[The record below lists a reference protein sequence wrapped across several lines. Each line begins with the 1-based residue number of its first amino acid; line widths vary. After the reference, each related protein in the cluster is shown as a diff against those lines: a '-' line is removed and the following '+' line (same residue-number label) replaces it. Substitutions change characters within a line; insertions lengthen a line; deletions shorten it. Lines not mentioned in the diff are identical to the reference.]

1 MVVFSLAGKNV
12 SRKRERSLLT
22 IAGVLLAVGSFI
34 ALLSLA
40 EGLSHR
46 INMEVNSRHVDIYI
60 TPKSEMA
67 LPLGPIGTIGVGNDT
82 VPARILSELPKVPNM
97 RQFAG
102 VARMQVK
109 IENKVTILW
118 GMEPFYF
125 DTFYWYFKVIQ
136 GACYSR
142 GNEVVLGASL
152 AQSLK
157 AAPGSEIKIANQ
169 MMRVTGIGT
178 ARGTLEDYFCY
189 VPLSTALKM
198 QKEKNLQEVWVQVE
212 DSAKALETVQELEKR
227 FPHLSARTRAEYSEV
242 ANYLI
247 KFAWILQFAIA
258 SIGVLISMTAAMN
271 TMLMSTYERIREFG
285 TLRAIGASRLTVAGM
300 IMIESVILS
309 FTGGCIGVI
318 LGLLG
323 SRVLDDSVRALFQIS
338 FPIAEVTP
346 WLVLQALGLSV
357 VVGVV
362 GGIIPSI
369 IVSRMTVIESLRWE

>member
-46 INMEVNSRHVDIYI
+46 INMEVNSRHVDIYV
-60 TPKSEMA
+60 TPKSAMA

-82 VPARILSELPKVPNM
+82 VPARILDELPKIPNI

-102 VARMQVK
+102 VARMQVRVG
-109 IENKVTILW
+109 NKVTILW

-125 DTFYWYFKVIQ
+125 DTFYWYFKVVQ

-142 GNEVVLGASL
+142 ENEVVLGAGL
-152 AQSLK
+152 AQFLK
-157 AAPGSEIKIANQ
+157 ASPGSEIKIANQ
-169 MMRVTGIGT
+169 IMRVSGIGT
-178 ARGTLEDYFCY
+178 AKGTLEDYFCY
-189 VPLSTALKM
+189 APLATALKI

-212 DSAKALETVQELEKR
+212 EPGAAAETVLEIEKR
-227 FPHLSARTRAEYSEV
+227 FPRLSARTRSDYSAV
-242 ANYLI
+242 SNYLL
-247 KFAWILQFAIA
+247 KFAWLLQFAIA
-258 SIGVLISMTAAMN
+258 SIGILISMTAAMN

-285 TLRAIGASRLTVAGM
+285 TLRAIGASRLSVAGM
-300 IMIESVILS
+300 ILLESVILS
-309 FTGGCIGVI
+309 LTGGCIGII

-323 SRVLDDSVRALFQIS
+323 SRVLDDSVRTLLQLS
-338 FPIAEVTP
+338 FPIACVTP
-346 WLVLQALGLSV
+346 WLVIQALLLSV

-369 IVSRMTVIESLRWE
+369 IVSRMTVIDSLRWE